1 MRTLRTIPDAVRR
14 VLVVDASPLSRAG
27 IVALVQRIRGS
38 VVVGEADSVA
48 TARAALQEIEEPD
61 LVVLGLEHAG
71 DAALSELDLLRA
83 GHPGRHVALLVPAVS
98 TRWLRQALGH
108 GALAYLSKQC
118 SLAALEAK
126 LAAALEGRRA
136 TCDPHRPPLPAPTPA
151 PRARMRAGAPG
162 VAPCEPET
170 LTLREREVLELIGQ
184 GCHNQ
189 EIAARL
195 GLATGTV
202 KVHLKNIFRKLGLR
216 SRVDAALWTVG
227 HGAEGAGTE
236 R

>member
-1 MRTLRTIPDAVRR
+1 VHR
-14 VLVVDASPLSRAG
+14 VFVVDASPLSRAG
-27 IVALVQRIRGS
+27 IIVILQRIPGT
-38 VVVGEADSVA
+38 VLVGEADSVA
-48 TARAALQEIEEPD
+48 TARAALQEIAEPD

-126 LAAALEGRRA
+126 LAQALEGQRA

-151 PRARMRAGAPG
+151 PRARMRAGAPGVALCAGAPG

>member
-1 MRTLRTIPDAVRR
+1 VHR
-14 VLVVDASPLSRAG
+14 VFVVDASPLSRAG
-27 IVALVQRIRGS
+27 IIVILQRIPGT
-38 VVVGEADSVA
+38 VLVGEADSVA

-71 DAALSELDLLRA
+71 EAALSDLDLLRA

-98 TRWLRQALGH
+98 TRWLRQALEH

-126 LAAALEGRRA
+126 LALALAGQRAA
-136 TCDPHRPPLPAPTPA
+136 CDPHRPPPPSPTPT
-151 PRARMRAGAPG
+151 PRARMRAVAPG
-162 VAPCEPET
+162 VALCEPET